1 MTREEAIRIL
11 SRYTVYG
18 CGVCLQDIYLPNYL
32 NAVEALEMAI
42 KALSVD
48 LVRCGECKYRDC
60 CFELND
66 KIEADDY
73 CSCGE
78 RRSND

>member
-1 MTREEAIRIL
+1 MTNREALEVIERL
-11 SRYTVYG
+11 GVDSRGY
-18 CGVCLQDIYLPNYL
+18 PNL
-32 NAVEALEMAI
+32 KEALEMAI

>member
-1 MTREEAIRIL
+1 MNREEAIKCIEKYLCRIIG
-11 SRYTVYG
+11 TVSE
-18 CGVCLQDIYLPNYL
+18 QDFVKALDMAI
-32 NAVEALEMAI
+32 EAL
-42 KALSVD
+42 KVD

-66 KIEADDY
+66 KVEADDY

-78 RRSND
+78 RRSDG